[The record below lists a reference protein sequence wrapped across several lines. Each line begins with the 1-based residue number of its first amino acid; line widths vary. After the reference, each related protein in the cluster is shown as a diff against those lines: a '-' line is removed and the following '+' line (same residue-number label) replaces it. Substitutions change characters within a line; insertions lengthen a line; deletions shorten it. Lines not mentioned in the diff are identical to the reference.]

1 MSRSL
6 LAGLVVLILLVGN
19 LRTAMPNYGT
29 YTSTENIAHITVRL
43 PDRDARVWFED
54 QLTSQ
59 SGAVRTF
66 ESPELTSGQEYM
78 YTIRAEW
85 REGGRTV
92 TQTRRVYLHAGDRVT
107 VDFTQDKEQPQ
118 KDFPQHTRVTITK
131 IDAKKGEITVKY
143 TDDKGKEEQTFKLT
157 RDVNIFDETGRN
169 AAIDVFESG
178 DEALILAAQ
187 GQLKELRHA
196 AEAPSDQRLSDAVKT
211 LIEMTDSEQGC
222 VLEVQRIYDML
233 RKLDTGKNGKIDPAA
248 LKAERERIVAE
259 RVKKI
264 FDHLDT
270 NRDGKITKDEAKG
283 LIKEH
288 FDKIDRN
295 GDGAITYE
303 ELLQAA
309 QEKDAP
315 KAPSQEKK

>member
-6 LAGLVVLILLVGN
+6 LAGLVVLILLVGH
-19 LRTAMPNYGT
+19 LR
-29 YTSTENIAHITVRL
+29 
-43 PDRDARVWFED
+43 
-54 QLTSQ
+54 
-59 SGAVRTF
+59 GA
-66 ESPELTSGQEYM
+66 
-78 YTIRAEW
+78 
-85 REGGRTV
+85 
-92 TQTRRVYLHAGDRVT
+92 
-107 VDFTQDKEQPQ
+107 QDKEQPQ
-118 KDFPQHTRVTITK
+118 KDFPEHTRAIITK
-131 IDAKKGEITVKY
+131 IDAKKGEISVKY
-143 TDDKGKEEQTFKLT
+143 TDDKGKEEHKTFKLT
-157 RDVNIFDETGRN
+157 PDVKIFDETGRV
-169 AAIDVFESG
+169 AAVDIFESG

-187 GQLKELRHA
+187 EQLKELRHA
-196 AEAPSDQRLSDAVKT
+196 AEAPPGQRLSDAVKT

-248 LKAERERIVAE
+248 LKAERERIVVE

-270 NRDGKITKDEAKG
+270 NRDGKISRDEAKG

-295 GDGAITYE
+295 ADGFISYE

-309 QEKDAP
+309 QEKHEA
-315 KAPSQEKK
+315 KASKTER

>member
-6 LAGLVVLILLVGN
+6 LAVLVALILLVGN
-19 LRTAMPNYGT
+19 LRA
-29 YTSTENIAHITVRL
+29 A
-43 PDRDARVWFED
+43 
-54 QLTSQ
+54 
-59 SGAVRTF
+59 
-66 ESPELTSGQEYM
+66 
-78 YTIRAEW
+78 
-85 REGGRTV
+85 
-92 TQTRRVYLHAGDRVT
+92 
-107 VDFTQDKEQPQ
+107 QDKDQPQ

-143 TDDKGKEEQTFKLT
+143 TNGKGKEEHKTFTLT
-157 RDVNIFDETGRN
+157 REVKIFDETGRI

-178 DEALILAAQ
+178 DAALILAAQ
-187 GQLKELRHA
+187 GQLKELRHP
-196 AEAPSDQRLSDAVKT
+196 AEAPPGPRLSDAVKT

-264 FDHLDT
+264 VAHLDT
-270 NRDGKITKDEAKG
+270 NRDGKISRDEAKG

-288 FDKIDRN
+288 FNQIDRN
-295 GDGAITYE
+295 GDGVITYE

-309 QEKDAP
+309 QEKQAS
-315 KAPSQEKK
+315 KASNPEKK

>member
-19 LRTAMPNYGT
+19 LRA
-29 YTSTENIAHITVRL
+29 A
-43 PDRDARVWFED
+43 
-54 QLTSQ
+54 
-59 SGAVRTF
+59 
-66 ESPELTSGQEYM
+66 
-78 YTIRAEW
+78 
-85 REGGRTV
+85 
-92 TQTRRVYLHAGDRVT
+92 
-107 VDFTQDKEQPQ
+107 QDKEKPQ
-118 KDFPQHTRVTITK
+118 KAFPEHTRVTITK

-143 TDDKGKEEQTFKLT
+143 TDDKGKEEHKTFKLT
-157 RDVNIFDETGRN
+157 REVKIFDETGRV

-178 DEALILAAQ
+178 DEALILATQ
-187 GQLKELRHA
+187 GQLKELRLL
-196 AEAPSDQRLSDAVKT
+196 AEAPPGQRLSDAVKT
-211 LIEMTDSEQGC
+211 LIEMTDSERGC

-248 LKAERERIVAE
+248 LKSEREHLVAE

-264 FDHLDT
+264 FAHLDT
-270 NRDGKITKDEAKG
+270 NRDGKISKDEAKG

-295 GDGAITYE
+295 GDGVITYE

-309 QEKDAP
+309 QEKQAP
-315 KAPSQEKK
+315 KASNPEKK

>member
-19 LRTAMPNYGT
+19 LRA
-29 YTSTENIAHITVRL
+29 A
-43 PDRDARVWFED
+43 
-54 QLTSQ
+54 
-59 SGAVRTF
+59 
-66 ESPELTSGQEYM
+66 
-78 YTIRAEW
+78 
-85 REGGRTV
+85 
-92 TQTRRVYLHAGDRVT
+92 
-107 VDFTQDKEQPQ
+107 QDKEKPQ

-143 TDDKGKEEQTFKLT
+143 TDDKGKEEQKTFKLT
-157 RDVNIFDETGRN
+157 RDVKIFDETGRV
-169 AAIDVFESG
+169 AAIDAFESG

-196 AEAPSDQRLSDAVKT
+196 AEAPPDLRLSDAVKT
-211 LIEMTDSEQGC
+211 LIEMTDSEEGC

-270 NRDGKITKDEAKG
+270 NRDGKISKDEAKG

-288 FDKIDRN
+288 FNKIDRN
-295 GDGAITYE
+295 GDGAISYE

-309 QEKDAP
+309 QEKHAP
-315 KAPSQEKK
+315 KAPNPEKK